1 MAIWTAILLVFG
13 IFIVLGVIFGIVAPR
28 LMRAGKKKRG
38 PSTKNF
44 KSSDRS

>member
-1 MAIWTAILLVFG
+1 MTWWTAILLVFG
-13 IFIVLGVIFGIVAPR
+13 IFIVLGIIFGIIAPR

-44 KSSDRS
+44 KGKD